1 MLQDHGCYAWD
12 LEAIQ
17 AIKGNIQSDQ
27 EKDLLGQRDNEKQR
41 FTATVKVSF
50 LFKIKITEIIFF
62 RYNLSK

>member
-50 LFKIKITEIIFF
+50 LFKIKVT
-62 RYNLSK
+62 